1 MSCLPVQGVCKA
13 AGMKWF
19 CVVSL
24 WWVVLVSVGWGEAAY
39 PAAVLDNG
47 SLRIVVDLADTE
59 DGRYQGTRFDLSGQM
74 LSARYGG
81 MEFFGPWKGSWDGP
95 VFRDGAGPAEE
106 FSMENPPGYAEA
118 GVGGEFL
125 KIGVGVL
132 RRTDARSY
140 LFHREYPVVSR
151 GEWENRWGALWVES
165 EHRLEMGTDWGYR
178 YVKRVELDAEKAEIL
193 IRRRLW
199 NTGKRRIETEHY
211 SHNFVLPGDFV
222 PDERIEM
229 ETGILIEP
237 AETVKEAIVFDGRR
251 IGFREPMPK
260 GGHYVDLFALAGIE
274 WRLPARYNR
283 GLWRNRERGVELS
296 FAGSHPLS
304 KLVFY
309 GLGRS
314 LSLEPFVPIEVEP
327 GEVVEWQTV
336 YRFRGAGGEEGSAGD
351 AGKP

>member
-1 MSCLPVQGVCKA
+1 MTFAVC
-13 AGMKWF
+13 GE
-19 CVVSL
+19 VSYPA
-24 WWVVLVSVGWGEAAY
+24 VVLGNDA
-39 PAAVLDNG
+39 
-47 SLRIVVDLADTE
+47 LRIVVDLPDPE
-59 DGRYQGTRFDLSGQM
+59 EGRYRGTRFDFSGQI

-81 MEFFGPWKGSWDGP
+81 MEFFGAWKGSEEGQ
-95 VFRDGAGPAEE
+95 VFGDGAGPAEE
-106 FSMENPPGYAEA
+106 FSMEDPPGYAEA

-132 RRTDARSY
+132 RRTDERSY

-151 GEWENRWGALWVES
+151 GEWSNRWGALWVES

-178 YVKRVELDAEKAEIL
+178 YEKRVELDAEKAEIT

-211 SHNFVLPGDFV
+211 SHNFVLPADFV

-229 ETGILIEP
+229 ETGISIEP
-237 AETVKEAIVFDGRR
+237 AETIHGAIVFDGRK
-251 IGFREPMPK
+251 IGFRERMPK
-260 GGHYVDLFALAGIE
+260 GGHHVDLFALAGIE
-274 WRLPARYNR
+274 ERLPARYNR
-283 GLWRNRERGVELS
+283 GLWRNRESGVELS

-327 GEVVEWQTV
+327 GEVVEWRTV
-336 YRFRGAGGEEGSAGD
+336 YTFRGRGEPESGESPAR
-351 AGKP
+351 